1 MLPFVLISNI
11 KKAAKKFI
19 IWWTSETLSSI
30 INLNYQSLSFNFSF
44 AGLLYSVFLDGEV
57 LSPFARL
64 LQGNLGPQ
72 GVLNNCVRWIRQL
85 VLPVVARIGLN
96 FAFMPNE
103 TRDEFNEKGLSAFAE
118 LQFQEDFALDN
129 MIKTII
135 GNFQLLTK
143 LPLAVIFRTLVI
155 LKSILLY
162 RQHIWDAWM
171 VTLLVYC
178 KVSEQQQRTVCQEE
192 EKICFSRR
200 YQQKS
205 WRSSSKKPKLPPDW
219 RLYYHAIRS
228 HHQETGTDSFFIIRI
243 TYIVIK
249 YRRSNLPDK
258 ETKSDYLATFCYCP
272 TNCFIVM
279 Q

>member
-1 MLPFVLISNI
+1 M
-11 KKAAKKFI
+11 
-19 IWWTSETLSSI
+19 
-30 INLNYQSLSFNFSF
+30 
-44 AGLLYSVFLDGEV
+44 DGEV

-135 GNFQLLTK
+135 GNK
-143 LPLAVIFRTLVI
+143 PPLAVIFRTLVI

-162 RQHIWDAWM
+162 RQHIYDAWM

-178 KVSEQQQRTVCQEE
+178 KVSEQQQSTVCQEE

-205 WRSSSKKPKLPPDW
+205 
-219 RLYYHAIRS
+219 
-228 HHQETGTDSFFIIRI
+228 
-243 TYIVIK
+243 
-249 YRRSNLPDK
+249 
-258 ETKSDYLATFCYCP
+258 
-272 TNCFIVM
+272 
-279 Q
+279 